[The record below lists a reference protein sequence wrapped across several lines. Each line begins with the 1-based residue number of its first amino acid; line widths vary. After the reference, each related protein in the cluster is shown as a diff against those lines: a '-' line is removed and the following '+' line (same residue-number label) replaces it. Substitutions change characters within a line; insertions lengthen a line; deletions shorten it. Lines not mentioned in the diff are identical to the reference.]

1 MQTQNHF
8 ASQPGKR
15 PEAGA
20 AAGAVPKKPPPTLPE
35 AERAAAWRLSHP
47 VAKKAPPPLPEAD
60 GSAVPP
66 RALLRRLKAAEA
78 GAHPPARSVSAKAA
92 LPAAMEGKAP
102 PAALPRKPPP
112 PAVQAP
118 AESSA
123 VPPPV
128 LRRLEAGAH
137 PPARSVS
144 AKAALPAAMDPFL
157 EGKAPPA
164 ALLRKPPPL
173 AVRRRPPRSPVPAGE
188 WEVEERELHHHLQ
201 ERQEREQLL
210 DILLQDLQEHERPR
224 RALQLQQQQQE
235 QQADQQE
242 QLDQQEGEATA
253 EAPAWQGGFY
263 ASASTPGVEELGR
276 LASVSAP
283 PEAEVEVKEEV
294 KEEEEHPWSQMA
306 REWEVGRGS
315 RT

>member
-35 AERAAAWRLSHP
+35 AECAAAWRLSHP
-47 VAKKAPPPLPEAD
+47 IAKKAPPPLPEAD

-92 LPAAMEGKAP
+92 LPAAM
-102 PAALPRKPPP
+102 
-112 PAVQAP
+112 
-118 AESSA
+118 
-123 VPPPV
+123 
-128 LRRLEAGAH
+128 
-137 PPARSVS
+137 
-144 AKAALPAAMDPFL
+144 DPFL

-173 AVRRRPPRSPVPAGE
+173 AVHRRPPRSPVPAGE

-263 ASASTPGVEELGR
+263 ASASTPGVEELGC